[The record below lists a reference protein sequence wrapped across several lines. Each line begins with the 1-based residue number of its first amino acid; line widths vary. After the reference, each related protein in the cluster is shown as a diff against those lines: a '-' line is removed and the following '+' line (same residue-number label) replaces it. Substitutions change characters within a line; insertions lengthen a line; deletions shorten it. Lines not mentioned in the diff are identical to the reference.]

1 MAPPKNFEDFTLPR
15 SSFFIRIRDSRILP
29 PSSPPSPPLYFR
41 NYTFPP
47 AENNDNT
54 TKIVRPEDHETSC
67 QFALTLSPTTMYPAS
82 RTSARS
88 TSRYSFAM
96 DYDINIAVTN
106 DDDPFTDLNIPE
118 SRETNIPRLFQHNN
132 GNERALYAPLSAMN
146 SDENSRISPRSLF
159 NQFSTITNPARSER
173 NNEPRTTE
181 RRQNYMHESQISWL
195 GQHPYALTSF
205 QQHYEQDDK
214 PDLSQENSNVMLT
227 KSETS
232 QSVHYKE
239 FTPDLFL
246 FSIFD
251 AIMKYLN
258 AEYALRSSL
267 KNSRYVVLLRVP
279 ILKRSFGGFKGTY
292 VLAKELVAEMAL
304 EELIKQMP
312 HVVYIVLKSKGL
324 DDVLDV
330 VSQKQI
336 RPLYKEYCREDDVE
350 IEKLDENS
358 LETYCPIENLGE
370 CPIENLGECPIE
382 NLGECLIENLGE
394 CPIGSSEERCP
405 YSEGRSSTSQHSK
418 EKNSTSQYSE
428 EKSSMSQYSE
438 EKCSSKS
445 EYSDSEICTESE
457 NEDDNDFSI

>member
-1 MAPPKNFEDFTLPR
+1 MEPPKNFEDFILPR
-15 SSFFIRIRDSRILP
+15 SSFFLRIRDSRILP

-54 TKIVRPEDHETSC
+54 TEIVRPEDHETSC

-96 DYDINIAVTN
+96 DYDINITVTN
-106 DDDPFTDLNIPE
+106 DDDPFTDDTDLNIPE
-118 SRETNIPRLFQHNN
+118 SRETNIPRPLQHNN

-146 SDENSRISPRSLF
+146 SDENSRNSPRSLF
-159 NQFSTITNPARSER
+159 NQSSTITNPSRSER
-173 NNEPRTTE
+173 PQNEQRASE
-181 RRQNYMHESQISWL
+181 RRQNYMQESQISWL

-227 KSETS
+227 ESETS

-324 DDVLDV
+324 DDVLDNIAV
-330 VSQKQI
+330 KMMLKLRNWMRIVWKHIVLLKTWENVLLKTWENVLLKTWESVLLKTWENVLLKTWENVLLEARKKGAHIQKERARRLSIQKKRTRRLNIQKKRARCLNIHMKNVHSFKQI
-336 RPLYKEYCREDDVE
+336 QKKENH
-350 IEKLDENS
+350 I
-358 LETYCPIENLGE
+358 P
-370 CPIENLGECPIE
+370 
-382 NLGECLIENLGE
+382 
-394 CPIGSSEERCP
+394 
-405 YSEGRSSTSQHSK
+405 
-418 EKNSTSQYSE
+418 
-428 EKSSMSQYSE
+428 
-438 EKCSSKS
+438 
-445 EYSDSEICTESE
+445 
-457 NEDDNDFSI
+457 